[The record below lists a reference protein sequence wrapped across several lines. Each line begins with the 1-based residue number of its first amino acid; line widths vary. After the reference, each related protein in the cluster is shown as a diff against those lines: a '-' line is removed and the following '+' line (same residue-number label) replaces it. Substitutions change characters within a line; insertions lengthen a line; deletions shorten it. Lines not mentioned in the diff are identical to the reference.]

1 MHGHLQCA
9 PTSWLSMEVL
19 LGKVIHCQTNEINP
33 SSVLISCGPELR
45 TSTDQFL
52 P

>member
-1 MHGHLQCA
+1 MNVHLQCA
-9 PTSWLSMEVL
+9 PASWLSTEAL
-19 LGKVIHCQTNEINP
+19 LGKVIHCQTNEIDP
-33 SSVLISCGPELR
+33 SSVLITRPGLR